1 MQTIIQI
8 ISNALAV
15 SISAYLLPGLDFS
28 GSWWQL
34 MLAGA
39 ILGII
44 NTFIKPILKLI
55 FSPFILITLGLFT
68 VVINTSLL
76 ILVAL
81 IVPGLSISGFW
92 PAFWGVIIISL
103 TNYAINTIIGYKEE

>member
-1 MQTIIQI
+1 MQILIQVL
-8 ISNALAV
+8 SNATAIFL
-15 SISAYLLPGLDFS
+15 SAYLLPGIEFS

-34 MLAGA
+34 ILAGA
-39 ILGII
+39 VLGLV
-44 NTFIKPILKLI
+44 NTVIKPVLKVI

-68 VVINTSLL
+68 IAINVSLL

-103 TNYAINTIIGYKEE
+103 TNYAINTIIDYKEE